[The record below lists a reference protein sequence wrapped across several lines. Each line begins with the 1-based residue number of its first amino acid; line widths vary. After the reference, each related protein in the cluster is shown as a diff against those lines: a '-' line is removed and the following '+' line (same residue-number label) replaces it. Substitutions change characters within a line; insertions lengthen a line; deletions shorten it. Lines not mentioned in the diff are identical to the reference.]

1 MDRLTAFVTVSHAKL
16 RLQYLQRHPEILEGI
31 DMTPKLAGL
40 TSAMAK
46 LRHTIETEAD
56 KLAVRIEGANAH
68 GAAAF
73 LKAHVVLDSTE
84 KDVAEIEEFIASL
97 AGSNGAPAG
106 PLDGSSTLSG
116 QSTVEPEKLTTN
128 GVSVG

>member
-1 MDRLTAFVTVSHAKL
+1 MDRLTAFVAISHAKL
-16 RLQYLQRHPEILEGI
+16 RLQYLQRHPEILESI
-31 DMTPKLAGL
+31 AMTPTLSGL

-73 LKAHVVLDSTE
+73 QKADVVLDSTE

-97 AGSNGAPAG
+97 AGSN
-106 PLDGSSTLSG
+106 
-116 QSTVEPEKLTTN
+116 
-128 GVSVG
+128 